1 MTVTRSLIWAA
12 GLLLLSSTSHAQDDD
27 YMLNLESAMDEVTSG
42 DIRANELPVPPAV
55 NNASPQ
61 QESFLDE
68 IGVEMEGMDGPGGQQ
83 VPENAHDQFD
93 SDLRDRMPGTFVLYK
108 RLSNEKKDVVFEE
121 YQVSGDYLRVRR
133 KIIELRRAR

>member
-1 MTVTRSLIWAA
+1 
-12 GLLLLSSTSHAQDDD
+12 
-27 YMLNLESAMDEVTSG
+27 MLNLESAMGEVTSG
-42 DIRANELPVPPAV
+42 DMHTNELPVPPAV

-68 IGVEMEGMDGPGGQQ
+68 IGVEMEGMDGPGGTD
-83 VPENAHDQFD
+83 VPENARDQFD
-93 SDLRDRMPGTFVLYK
+93 SDLRDRMPGTFVLYN
-108 RLSNEKKDVVFEE
+108 RLNNEKKDVVFEE